1 MREMGRHQALE
12 LVEYDDL
19 VQGTD
24 EGGRRPADRA
34 YIQEVARTL
43 DRLVCDQD
51 SRDLLNAGQIGWLR
65 DRLRTWE
72 LLLADQARIRRQQ
85 GGQSA

>member
-1 MREMGRHQALE
+1 MMAKHYALE

-43 DRLVCDQD
+43 DRLLTDQD
-51 SRDLLNAGQIGWLR
+51 SRDLLNGGQIGWLR
-65 DRLRTWE
+65 ERIRAWE

-85 GGQSA
+85 GGLTA